1 MGLIADIE
9 RASNHDGP
17 GLRSVIFFKG
27 CPLAC
32 KWCHNPEC
40 ISFQPQTLFYPEKCI
55 GCGQCKNGCY
65 SGARVLCGRE
75 MTVDAVLE
83 QLLQDAAYYQNSGG
97 GVTFSGGEPQAQP
110 EFLNAL
116 LTVCKARGIH
126 TAIETAMPVYYPE
139 ILKKADLLLVDLKIW
154 DDALHR
160 EYTGVSNRQILK
172 NIQAASAL
180 GVPMVVHT
188 PIIPGVN
195 NTKENILA
203 IKAFLKPLKNV
214 TKYELLP
221 YHPLGVPKQ
230 QALGQT
236 PVEFKIPTAKEME
249 ELQHYVDIP

>member
-1 MGLIADIE
+1 ME
-9 RASNHDGP
+9 R
-17 GLRSVIFFKG
+17 L
-27 CPLAC
+27 
-32 KWCHNPEC
+32 
-40 ISFQPQTLFYPEKCI
+40 LF
-55 GCGQCKNGCY
+55 
-65 SGARVLCGRE
+65 S
-75 MTVDAVLE
+75 
-83 QLLQDAAYYQNSGG
+83 S
-97 GVTFSGGEPQAQP
+97 FSGGEPQAQP

-116 LTVCKARGIH
+116 LTACKARGIH

-230 QALGQT
+230 RALGQT

-249 ELQHYVDIP
+249 ELQHYADLP